1 MLSVSDLTYH
11 IGGRSLYENTSIHLS
26 NRDKIGLVGLNGSG
40 KTTLLKIIRGEIK
53 PERGSISKLKDC
65 SIGILEQEIGE
76 VNEDLDILE
85 IAMTAF
91 QPILDIKHKIDLLT
105 DRIASEAVEKDI
117 EKLAILQ
124 SEFEIRG
131 GYALQSKA
139 EEILE
144 GIGFRTIDLQRP
156 IREFSGGWKMRVM
169 LAKLLLEKPSLLML
183 DEPTN
188 HLDLPSIQWFEN
200 YLKSYEGAIILVSHD
215 KQFIDNTVNKI
226 IHIEKGKLNL
236 YNGNYS
242 FFLDERAMRMEIQQ
256 NAHANQQ
263 KKIKDAEKFINRFRA
278 KSSKA
283 RQVQSKI
290 KLMDKVELIENA
302 KEDIKTIQFQFK
314 FNQPSGKQVL
324 EIKDLNKSYGN
335 QKIFSQAN
343 ANILRGDKIA
353 LIGANGL
360 GKTTLLKIIAGIE
373 SFRGHCTDG
382 YNVSKA
388 YYAQHQVDSLHY
400 KNDIL
405 EELNQLGSDYTELE
419 LRSILGSFLFSGD
432 DVFKKIETLSG
443 GEKARVA
450 LAKTLIT
457 RANFLI
463 LDEPTNHLDI
473 NSVEILSL
481 AMNSYQG
488 SLIMVSHD
496 RSFIEQVA
504 NKIWFIE
511 DCQIKEY
518 LGSMEEYLYWANE
531 IAMKKN
537 KPEKV
542 KAEKNKIKNEKQLT
556 YEEQKEIRKNLKSLN
571 RQLETI
577 ENKIDQNEKLKSAKE
592 TQLIDP
598 DVFSDYSKLEKIN
611 QEIKQINQALSDLHN
626 QWESL
631 YVEIDSIE
639 KMNL

>member
-1 MLSVSDLTYH
+1 
-11 IGGRSLYENTSIHLS
+11 
-26 NRDKIGLVGLNGSG
+26 
-40 KTTLLKIIRGEIK
+40 
-53 PERGSISKLKDC
+53 
-65 SIGILEQEIGE
+65 
-76 VNEDLDILE
+76 
-85 IAMTAF
+85 
-91 QPILDIKHKIDLLT
+91 
-105 DRIASEAVEKDI
+105 
-117 EKLAILQ
+117 
-124 SEFEIRG
+124 
-131 GYALQSKA
+131 
-139 EEILE
+139 
-144 GIGFRTIDLQRP
+144 
-156 IREFSGGWKMRVM
+156 MRVM